1 VVLICKSVSLR
12 LPSDVIYRA
21 LKDKRLEQLFPEFF
35 TGVTKKI
42 THDEKNSKLEFITTT
57 YDGRFQIKEIFKLK
71 ILNENSTEITY
82 NTKTNIEGDPVVDSI
97 VLTHIA
103 NILYALLLLETGY
116 INGLTRTE
124 K

>member
-1 VVLICKSVSLR
+1 MVLICKSVSLR

-116 INGLTRTE
+116 MNGLTRTE

>member
-1 VVLICKSVSLR
+1 VLICKSISLR

-21 LKDKRLEQLFPEFF
+21 LKDKRLEQIFPEFF
-35 TGVTKKI
+35 TEVTKKI
-42 THDEKNSKLEFITTT
+42 TYDEKNSKLEFTTRIH
-57 YDGRFQIKEIFKLK
+57 DGRFQIKEIFKLK

-82 NTKTNIEGDPVVDSI
+82 DTKTNIEGDPVVDSI

>member
-1 VVLICKSVSLR
+1 MLICKSVSLR

-21 LKDKRLEQLFPEFF
+21 LKDKRLEQIFPEFF
-35 TGVTKKI
+35 TEVTKKI
-42 THDEKNSKLEFITTT
+42 TYDEKNSKLEFITTT

-82 NTKTNIEGDPVVDSI
+82 DTKTNIEGDPVVDSI

>member
-1 VVLICKSVSLR
+1 MLICKSVSLR

-116 INGLTRTE
+116 INGLTRTD

>member
-1 VVLICKSVSLR
+1 MLICKSVSLR

-35 TGVTKKI
+35 TGVIKNI

-82 NTKTNIEGDPVVDSI
+82 NTRTNIEGDPVVDSI

-124 K
+124 M

>member
-1 VVLICKSVSLR
+1 VLICKSVSLR

-35 TGVTKKI
+35 TGVTKNI

>member
-1 VVLICKSVSLR
+1 MLICKSVSLR

-35 TGVTKKI
+35 TGVTKNI